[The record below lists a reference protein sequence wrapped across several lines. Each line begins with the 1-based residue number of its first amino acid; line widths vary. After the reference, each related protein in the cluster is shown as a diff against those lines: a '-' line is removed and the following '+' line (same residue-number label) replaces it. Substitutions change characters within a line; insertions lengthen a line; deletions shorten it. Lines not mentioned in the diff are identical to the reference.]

1 MAAVTGQQ
9 VAALRA
15 LLAFDEVRV
24 REWRAR
30 LIGSGD
36 LEGFGELLYAAFVVA
51 VRRYFAPQWSRGDV
65 VRYVGS
71 VRARGPADDDIDP
84 VTAEKLILRALGAD
98 EPLGAGE
105 EAKVEVQTILLGSLV
120 IDLGLD
126 AAGLDGLLTEAR
138 DLADRWLSGSAGPAL
153 CGEQP
158 QS

>member
-1 MAAVTGQQ
+1 VLTFDAVQ
-9 VAALRA
+9 VQ
-15 LLAFDEVRV
+15 
-24 REWRAR
+24 EWRVR

-51 VRRYFAPQWSRGDV
+51 VRRYFAPEWSRGDV

-98 EPLGAGE
+98 ELLEAGE
-105 EAKVEVQTILLGSLV
+105 EAKVEVQTLLLGILV

-126 AAGLDGLLTEAR
+126 VAGLDGFLAEAR
-138 DLADRWLSGSAGPAL
+138 ELADRWLSGPASLQEPHRSPRRSSANAA
-153 CGEQP
+153 
-158 QS
+158 

>member
-15 LLAFDEVRV
+15 VLTFDAAQV

-30 LIGSGD
+30 LIGAGD

-51 VRRYFAPQWSRGDV
+51 ARRYFAPEWSRGDV

-71 VRARGPADDDIDP
+71 VRARGPAGEDIDP
-84 VTAEKLILRALGAD
+84 VIAEKLILRALGAD
-98 EPLGAGE
+98 EPLEASE
-105 EAKVEVQTILLGSLV
+105 EAKVEVQTILLGILV

-138 DLADRWLSGSAGPAL
+138 ELADRWLSGSAGPAL
-153 CGEQP
+153 DGE
-158 QS
+158 